1 MLAEDW
7 RKIGGEWAEDW
18 REKFPPYPL
27 EVFPPLRGV
36 EKTSGKLGS
45 GKGIIRSPAW
55 RLRELVCA
63 SRRWLSHAAISFTY
77 VRPPVRG
84 VRQSD

>member
-1 MLAEDW
+1 MLVEDW

-45 GKGIIRSPAW
+45 GEVGPPPSPEVAG
-55 RLRELVCA
+55 VVMA
-63 SRRWLSHAAISFTY
+63 SRSWLSQTQPWQPNMFANRFVKGLS
-77 VRPPVRG
+77 
-84 VRQSD
+84 